1 MPIKLPKGFPRRKSS
16 GNALEEV
23 QNPPQPSFRVF
34 ERPEY
39 GSKSFD
45 GGNNLKRI
53 SVGRPLSDGHF
64 VEEMSSGKGRPSP
77 IPTSGNRGSGGTQ
90 KSSSSGGLYDT
101 SSSSARFSS
110 SSTLPS
116 TSSIENHTDDSV
128 HAHPKPLP
136 SLPIPP
142 IPAAQPGFLRQAGRT
157 FSFGRKAAQAA
168 QVAQAAQ
175 AAQAAREAQVAQ
187 AGQDFQQRQ
196 EMFSTPQPRVSPA
209 DVLETPHISRPR
221 AMTETS
227 GSTAT
232 PPKLLDADLDFG
244 NSDDPDDF
252 GNMFEGFG
260 SERKRFSRSPDN
272 LNVPEQIQ
280 NGRPNSVLAANPYLT
295 NRSPYTPPPPLDIDR
310 SRPIFAS
317 PFSNYSQTSQ
327 DGLMTSSPQEE
338 QGLFDDENGFPAKTR
353 QNYTMRKNGT
363 SPTREHPNI
372 TLRRNSA
379 YNSHRASTPFE
390 DTDAL
395 LVMDS
400 INASRGM
407 NKPYE
412 DGPSR
417 VYDRASGP
425 KESEPMK
432 KDPVLLPSNS
442 PKMPRKPV
450 SQRSSQRPT
459 TTPDFQIT
467 KDFTASKSQG
477 KVPVVEDSLLYDASF
492 RDLAKSADRYQS
504 GRSTS
509 PRKPPSKVMT
519 PAQFE
524 RYRKEHELARTRSN
538 ASKSDASE
546 DGDNYDDDDEE
557 RNRQLVKQRRKQ
569 EAHLSVYR
577 QQMMKVTGEQPS
589 VAPVSMNHRP
599 GLDRPS
605 LSAPNLSARM
615 SSMSLGV
622 DKPSVSGKSS
632 DDEDEDI
639 PLGILAAHGFPSKE
653 KPPTQLGANT
663 IRYASETY
671 PPPPASMAGGSAAGG
686 TPRGGLPPFARN
698 LPKDPY
704 YGASIV
710 NPSNRESL
718 AFGNSGASSVYGGSQ
733 RNIHPGGLVGVIATE
748 ERERAMRRGSPNAQG
763 GFGLPGSGLPLPPS
777 MAPPGM
783 LTPGDQAQMQ
793 MSAQMNQMMQ
803 MQMQFMQQMMSMQG
817 LPPGQIAPP
826 GLQPGQTPPQMPFP
840 QQMLQPGFL
849 PPPHLQVPQIQMQ
862 RPFSLGA
869 QSAPNSPVAPHQ
881 QQQRAMSMLSPG
893 MASPWPAQ
901 NTRHSTAAA
910 PPGSGNPYA
919 PSIAPSERSN
929 IGQPSRYRPVSIAPI
944 DELSAKSSRASTMSG
959 AAALNAWSA
968 TGTARPPKQPTVRAV
983 QKPGSDDDDDGG
995 WEEMRRRKEQKLG
1008 ARRGR
1013 KREEEG
1019 MGGGLG
1025 ELYYPGT

>member
-1 MPIKLPKGFPRRKSS
+1 MPIKLPKGFARRKSS

-23 QNPPQPSFRVF
+23 PNPPQPSFRVF

-64 VEEMSSGKGRPSP
+64 VEETSSGKGRPSP
-77 IPTSGNRGSGGTQ
+77 TPTSSNRGSGGTQ
-90 KSSSSGGLYDT
+90 KSSSSGGLYDN

-116 TSSIENHTDDSV
+116 TSSVENHTDDSV

-136 SLPIPP
+136 ALPVPP
-142 IPAAQPGFLRQAGRT
+142 TPAAQPGFFRQAGNT
-157 FSFGRKAAQAA
+157 FSFGKKAAQAA
-168 QVAQAAQ
+168 HMTQAAQ
-175 AAQAAREAQVAQ
+175 AAQDLPERE
-187 AGQDFQQRQ
+187 
-196 EMFSTPQPRVSPA
+196 EMFSTPQHHVSS
-209 DVLETPHISRPR
+209 VNVSEIPHISRPR

-232 PPKLLDADLDFG
+232 PPKLLDTDLDFG
-244 NSDDPDDF
+244 QFDDPDDF

-260 SERKRFSRSPDN
+260 NERKRISRSPDN
-272 LNVPEQIQ
+272 LDVPDHTLNE
-280 NGRPNSVLAANPYLT
+280 RPNPVLAANPYLT
-295 NRSPYTPPPPLDIDR
+295 DRSPYTPPPPLDFDR
-310 SRPIFAS
+310 SRPILAS
-317 PFSNYSQTSQ
+317 PYSNYSQTSQ
-327 DGLMTSSPQEE
+327 DGLMTCSPKEE
-338 QGLFDDENGFPAKTR
+338 QGLFDDENGFSTKTR
-353 QNYTMRKNGT
+353 QSYIARKNAT

-379 YNSHRASTPFE
+379 YNSHRASTPFD

-400 INASRGM
+400 INASRSM

-412 DGPSR
+412 DSPPQPF
-417 VYDRASGP
+417 DRANGS
-425 KESEPMK
+425 KEFDPIK
-432 KDPVLLPSNS
+432 KDPILLPSNS

-450 SQRSSQRPT
+450 SQRKSQRPT
-459 TTPDFQIT
+459 TTPGTRVETSAQLQ
-467 KDFTASKSQG
+467 KDSTALKSRG
-477 KVPVVEDSLLYDASF
+477 KEPVVEDALLYDLSF
-492 RDLAKSADRYQS
+492 QDLAKSADRYQS
-504 GRSTS
+504 GRLSP

-524 RYRKEHELARTRSN
+524 RYRKEHELSRTRSN

-577 QQMMKVTGEQPS
+577 QQMMKVTGEQS
-589 VAPVSMNHRP
+589 STAPGPTNHRP
-599 GLDRPS
+599 GLERPS

-615 SSMSLGV
+615 SSMSLVV
-622 DKPSVSGKSS
+622 DKPAISGKSS

-639 PLGILAAHGFPSKE
+639 PLGILAAHGFPSRE

-671 PPPPASMAGGSAAGG
+671 PPPPASMAGGSIAGG

-718 AFGNSGASSVYGGSQ
+718 AFGNSSASSAYGGPQ

-748 ERERAMRRGSPNAQG
+748 ERERAMRRGSPNGQG

-777 MAPPGM
+777 MAPPGV

-803 MQMQFMQQMMSMQG
+803 MQMQFMQQMMAMQ
-817 LPPGQIAPP
+817 
-826 GLQPGQTPPQMPFP
+826 GLQPGQMPPQVLPTG
-840 QQMLQPGFL
+840 QMAPPMTQPAFL
-849 PPPHLQVPQIQMQ
+849 SPPSLQVPQIQTQ
-862 RPFSLGA
+862 RPFSVGA
-869 QSAPNSPVAPHQ
+869 HSAPNSPIAPQQ
-881 QQQRAMSMLSPG
+881 QQQRAMSMLSPNLG
-893 MASPWPAQ
+893 GPWPQPNNRASAVPA
-901 NTRHSTAAA
+901 T
-910 PPGSGNPYA
+910 PYA
-919 PSIAPSERSN
+919 PSIAPSERSTV
-929 IGQPSRYRPVSIAPI
+929 GQPARYRPVSIAPI
-944 DELSAKSSRASTMSG
+944 DELPTKGSRASTMSG
-959 AAALNAWSA
+959 TTAWQA
-968 TGTARPPKQPTVRAV
+968 NGAHPPKQSTVRAV
-983 QKPGSDDDDDGG
+983 NRAGSDDDDEVG
-995 WEEMRRRKEQKLG
+995 WEEMRRLKERKMG
-1008 ARRGR
+1008 VRRGR

-1025 ELYYPGT
+1025 DLFYPGT

>member
-1 MPIKLPKGFPRRKSS
+1 MPIKLPKGFARRKSS

-23 QNPPQPSFRVF
+23 PNPPQPSFRVF

-64 VEEMSSGKGRPSP
+64 VEDISSGKGRPR
-77 IPTSGNRGSGGTQ
+77 PTPSSGNRGSGGTQ

-116 TSSIENHTDDSV
+116 TSSIENHTDDSI

-136 SLPIPP
+136 ALPIPP

-157 FSFGRKAAQAA
+157 FSLGRKAAQAA
-168 QVAQAAQ
+168 QIAQTAEAVQ
-175 AAQAAREAQVAQ
+175 DVPERE
-187 AGQDFQQRQ
+187 
-196 EMFSTPQPRVSPA
+196 EMLSTPQYRVPSA
-209 DVLETPHISRPR
+209 DVSETPHITRQR

-232 PPKLLDADLDFG
+232 PPKLLDTDLDFG
-244 NSDDPDDF
+244 QADDPDDF

-260 SERKRFSRSPDN
+260 DDRKRLSRSPDSPD
-272 LNVPEQIQ
+272 VPKHTQY
-280 NGRPNSVLAANPYLT
+280 GRPNSVLAANPYLA

-310 SRPIFAS
+310 SRPILAS
-317 PFSNYSQTSQ
+317 PYSNYSQTSQ
-327 DGLMTSSPQEE
+327 DGLITSSPKEE
-338 QGLFDDENGFPAKTR
+338 QGLFDDENGFPTKAR
-353 QNYTMRKNGT
+353 QNYTMRKNAN

-400 INASRGM
+400 INASRSM

-412 DGPSR
+412 DSPRESF
-417 VYDRASGP
+417 DRASGS
-425 KESEPMK
+425 KVS
-432 KDPVLLPSNS
+432 DPVKQDPILLPSNS

-450 SQRSSQRPT
+450 SQRNSHRPT
-459 TTPDFQIT
+459 TTPGTQTTRAEDSAQSQT
-467 KDFTASKSQG
+467 DSKSGG
-477 KVPVVEDSLLYDASF
+477 KEPVAEDALLYDSSF
-492 RDLAKSADRYQS
+492 QDLAKSADRYQS
-504 GRSTS
+504 GRLSP
-509 PRKPPSKVMT
+509 PRKPASKVMT

-524 RYRKEHELARTRSN
+524 RYRREHELSRTISN

-557 RNRQLVKQRRKQ
+557 RSRQLVKQRRKQ

-577 QQMMKVTGEQPS
+577 QQMMKVTGEQS
-589 VAPVSMNHRP
+589 STAPGPTKHQS
-599 GLDRPS
+599 GLERPS

-615 SSMSLGV
+615 SSMSLAI
-622 DKPSVSGKSS
+622 DKPAISGKSS

-639 PLGILAAHGFPSKE
+639 PLGILAAHGFPSRE

-671 PPPPASMAGGSAAGG
+671 PPPPASMAGGSVAGG
-686 TPRGGLPPFARN
+686 APRGGLPPFARN

-718 AFGNSGASSVYGGSQ
+718 AFGNSGASSVYGGPQ

-748 ERERAMRRGSPNAQG
+748 ERERAMRRGSPSGQG

-777 MAPPGM
+777 MAPPGV

-803 MQMQFMQQMMSMQG
+803 MQMQFMQQMMAIQG
-817 LPPGQIAPP
+817 LPPGQLPPQFLPP
-826 GLQPGQTPPQMPFP
+826 GPTAPYPTP
-840 QQMLQPGFL
+840 PGFL
-849 PPPHLQVPQIQMQ
+849 SPPSLQVPQTQAQ
-862 RPFSLGA
+862 RPFSSVGA
-869 QSAPNSPVAPHQ
+869 HSAPTSPIAPHQ
-881 QQQRAMSMLSPG
+881 QQPRAMSMLSPHLSG
-893 MASPWPAQ
+893 PWPQPHNRA
-901 NTRHSTAAA
+901 SALMPGMLGGAA
-910 PPGSGNPYA
+910 PYA
-919 PSIAPSERSN
+919 PSIAPSERSTV
-929 IGQPSRYRPVSIAPI
+929 GQPARYRPVSIAPI
-944 DELSAKSSRASTMSG
+944 DELPTMGSRASTMSG
-959 AAALNAWSA
+959 APTAWA
-968 TGTARPPKQPTVRAV
+968 HPPPKQSTVRAV
-983 QKPGSDDDDDGG
+983 PRPGSDDDDESG
-995 WEEMRRRKEQKLG
+995 WEEMRRAKERKMG

-1013 KREEEG
+1013 KREEGG